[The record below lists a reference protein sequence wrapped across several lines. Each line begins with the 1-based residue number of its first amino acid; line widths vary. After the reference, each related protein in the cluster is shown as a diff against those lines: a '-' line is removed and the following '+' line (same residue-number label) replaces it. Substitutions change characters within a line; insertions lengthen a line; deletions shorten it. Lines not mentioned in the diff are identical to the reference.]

1 MLPEDIPDGGYA
13 MPEKSR
19 DGADQIGCWD
29 GSLLVV
35 ELEEERYE
43 MSLAALKDPLQ
54 ETGVLL
60 PLFF

>member
-1 MLPEDIPDGGYA
+1 M
-13 MPEKSR
+13 
-19 DGADQIGCWD
+19 
-29 GSLLVV
+29 V